1 MLNGEASSSEQEE
14 LNYLLSLDEPLQQ
27 QYDLLVR
34 IWKEKS
40 DNNISDENN
49 INANDTIS
57 GIIKRAAN
65 EGNDAVIFSRRKK
78 RRLRKYIAL
87 ATSSFVLIII
97 AGWFWKNN
105 QHKSPAIEKQAHETI
120 ITQNGSRTRSLL
132 HDGTTVWLNAGSKLF
147 YENDF
152 NGSTRE
158 VRLEG
163 EAFFDVVKQ
172 INRPFI
178 VHTSGIDI
186 RVLGTA
192 FNVKSYPE
200 DKNVETTLYRGQVQV
215 LRNKDSISK
224 AIQLIPNQKLILAKQ
239 AAKEYE
245 KLSEEKTLL
254 TKQLPA
260 NFIITHIDSTKKESE
275 RIETAWVY
283 SRLEFRGDSFEGLA
297 KKLERWY
304 NVTIVF
310 KDEKVKELNFNG
322 SFEKET
328 VEQAF
333 NYLQE
338 TILFN
343 YKIRNNEISVSSS
356 Q

>member
-1 MLNGEASSSEQEE
+1 MLNAEASPSEQEE
-14 LNYLLSLDEPLQQ
+14 LNNLLSQDEALQQ

-34 IWKEKS
+34 IWKEKN
-40 DNNISDENN
+40 DNVKDEDNV
-49 INANDTIS
+49 NASDTIS
-57 GIIKRAAN
+57 RIISRAGI
-65 EGNDAVIFSRRKK
+65 ESDDAEMVIRRKRQ
-78 RRLRKYIAL
+78 RRRRNISL
-87 ATSSFVLIII
+87 ATFSLFSLAV

-105 QHKSPAIEKQAHETI
+105 SVSSAIIEKPVKEI
-120 ITQNGSRTRSLL
+120 SITQNGSRTRSLL
-132 HDGTTVWLNAGSKLF
+132 ADGTTVWLNVGSKLF

-152 NGSTRE
+152 NGTTRE

-172 INRPFI
+172 SSRPFI

-200 DKNVETTLYRGQVQV
+200 DKNVETTLYRGLVQV
-215 LRNKDSISK
+215 VRHEDSLSK
-224 AIQLIPNQKLILAKQ
+224 PIQLVPNHKLILPKQ
-239 AAKEYE
+239 AAIETI
-245 KLSEEKTLL
+245 KLSEDRRLSVKE
-254 TKQLPA
+254 PA
-260 NFIITHIDSTKKESE
+260 SPNITPIDSTKKESE

-283 SRLEFRGDSFEGLA
+283 NRIEFQGDSFEEVS

-310 KDEKVKELNFNG
+310 TDERSKQLSVTG

-328 VEQAF
+328 VDQAF
-333 NYLQE
+333 AALKVAFP
-338 TILFN
+338 IN
-343 YKIRNNEISVSSS
+343 YKITNHEIFVESSK
-356 Q
+356 

>member
-1 MLNGEASSSEQEE
+1 VLNGEASSSEQDE
-14 LNYLLSLDEPLQQ
+14 LNYLLSRDESLQQ

-40 DNNISDENN
+40 YDIKDEDNVI
-49 INANDTIS
+49 AGDTIS
-57 GIIKRAAN
+57 RIISRASI
-65 EGNDAVIFSRRKK
+65 ESYDAEMFSRQK
-78 RRLRKYIAL
+78 RRRSRRNISILSGLLCCL
-87 ATSSFVLIII
+87 AI
-97 AGWFWKNN
+97 AGWFWKSNSI
-105 QHKSPAIEKQAHETI
+105 SPADIEKPVKETI
-120 ITQNGSRTRSLL
+120 VTQKGSRTHSVLA
-132 HDGTTVWLNAGSKLF
+132 DGTTVWLNVGSKLF

-152 NGSTRE
+152 NGTTRE

-172 INRPFI
+172 PDRPFI

-192 FNVKSYPE
+192 FNVKSYPD
-200 DKNVETTLYRGQVQV
+200 DKNVETTLYRGLVQV
-215 LRNKDSISK
+215 FRQEDSVSK
-224 AIQLIPNQKLILAKQ
+224 GIQLTPNHKLILPKH
-239 AAKEYE
+239 AAVVAI
-245 KLSEEKTLL
+245 KLSEDKKPT
-254 TKQLPA
+254 TKEIPV
-260 NFIITHIDSTKKESE
+260 NFFITPIDSTKKESE
-275 RIETAWVY
+275 RLETAWVY
-283 SRLEFRGDSFEGLA
+283 NRIEFRGDSFEEVA

-310 KDEKVKELNFNG
+310 TDEKAKQLSVIG

-333 NYLQE
+333 AALKE
-338 TILFN
+338 AFPIN
-343 YKIRNNEISVSSS
+343 YKINNHEIFVESS

>member
-14 LNYLLSLDEPLQQ
+14 LNYLLSQDEALQQ

-40 DNNISDENN
+40 DNIKDEDNI
-49 INANDTIS
+49 IAGDTIS
-57 GIIKRAAN
+57 RIISRAAI
-65 EGNDAVIFSRRKK
+65 ESDDAEMVSRRK
-78 RRLRKYIAL
+78 RRRSRRNVFIVSGSVFCIA
-87 ATSSFVLIII
+87 I

-105 QHKSPAIEKQAHETI
+105 IPSAGIEKPVKETI
-120 ITQNGSRTRSLL
+120 ITQNGSRTHSVLA
-132 HDGTTVWLNAGSKLF
+132 DGTTVWLNVGSKLF

-152 NGSTRE
+152 NGTTRE

-172 INRPFI
+172 PNRPFI
-178 VHTSGIDI
+178 VHASGIDI

-192 FNVKSYPE
+192 FNVKSYPD
-200 DKNVETTLYRGQVQV
+200 DKNVETTLYRGLVQV
-215 LRNKDSISK
+215 FRQEDSVSK
-224 AIQLIPNQKLILAKQ
+224 GIQLTPNHKLILPKH
-239 AAKEYE
+239 AAVGTI
-245 KLSEEKTLL
+245 KLSEDKKPS
-254 TKQLPA
+254 TKEIA
-260 NFIITHIDSTKKESE
+260 VNFLITPIDSTKKESE

-283 SRLEFRGDSFEGLA
+283 NRIEFRGDSFEEVA

-304 NVTIVF
+304 NVTISF
-310 KDEKVKELNFNG
+310 KDDRAKQLSVIG

-333 NYLQE
+333 AALKEAFPIN
-338 TILFN
+338 F
-343 YKIRNNEISVSSS
+343 KITNHEIFVESS